1 VRGETGERGVGR
13 GRRWSA
19 SRSWSLGSAL
29 LASCTLLFTSCRSAP
44 APSSVYE
51 PAGET
56 KRNTAQAERLTKEA
70 AEILI
75 EQADDDST
83 SSEAASAQAEAL
95 LRRALAEDLFFGP
108 AHNNLGVVF
117 LKRGDLYAAANEFEW
132 ARKLMPGHP
141 DPRLNLA
148 ITLDRAGQVDEA
160 LSAYTATLE
169 VYPGHIGAIQG
180 LARLA
185 VREGRTRRESG
196 GEGADG
202 ARGSGGAGR
211 WDEPRL
217 EEWLRRIAIE
227 GESEAWREWARGRMA
242 R

>member
-1 VRGETGERGVGR
+1 VGQVQR
-13 GRRWSA
+13 ATSTPPPPKPEPPRPPQPKP
-19 SRSWSLGSAL
+19 
-29 LASCTLLFTSCRSAP
+29 SCA
-44 APSSVYE
+44 
-51 PAGET
+51 
-56 KRNTAQAERLTKEA
+56 
-70 AEILI
+70 
-75 EQADDDST
+75 
-83 SSEAASAQAEAL
+83 
-95 LRRALAEDLFFGP
+95 ALAEDLFFGP

-117 LKRGDLYAAANEFEW
+117 LNRGDLYAAANEFEW

-180 LARLA
+180 LARVA
-185 VREGRTRRESG
+185 VREGR
-196 GEGADG
+196 
-202 ARGSGGAGR
+202 RGSGEKGGSGG
-211 WDEPRL
+211 DEPRL

-227 GESEAWREWARGRMA
+227 GESEAWREWARGVRK